1 LLIKIKSTK
10 LDHDHHQNISSS
22 QLQSDAETKIEKEIP
37 VDGSVHGVTE
47 HGQARGHGGEEA
59 LALVLLRTTH
69 LAL

>member
-1 LLIKIKSTK
+1 MIITK
-10 LDHDHHQNISSS
+10 TFRAHNYKANNT
-22 QLQSDAETKIEKEIP
+22 QSDAETKIEKEIP